1 MEITKVI
8 KEEKMNIEKLVE
20 LAKQINLIEQQ
31 EEEIKRGII
40 K

>member
-1 MEITKVI
+1 
-8 KEEKMNIEKLVE
+8 MNIEKLVE

>member
-20 LAKQINLIEQQ
+20 LAKQKECVKASLRITLR
-31 EEEIKRGII
+31 EE
-40 K
+40 